1 MVNLKAKPYCLDD
14 EQIKWVNDTIAS
26 MSDEEKVGQL
36 FFQLTAGI
44 DEEYLKTLVQK
55 YHVGGCRYNNMPGQV
70 VKMQNATLQKHAKV
84 PVFIACNTETGGN
97 GACFDGTNIASCIK
111 IAATDNDDY
120 AKALGKYSNEEAVS
134 IGCNMAFA
142 PICDIHYNWQNTE
155 VVTRAFGND
164 HNRVARMALAYMQG
178 AHEAGVAC
186 AAKHFPGNGQDFRD
200 AHISN
205 NLNEFG
211 YDKWMETY
219 GHVYKTLIDNGLDAI
234 MGGHIMMREYMR
246 EINPDI
252 KDDDLL
258 PATLC
263 PEIMTGLLRDKLGF
277 NGMVVTDASHM
288 VGMTDRMT
296 RKQMLPTAI
305 NAGCD
310 MFLFFNDPD
319 EDFATML
326 NAYQTGVIS
335 QERMTEAL
343 TRILGLKAHMGMHK
357 GVTID
362 MTAPVV
368 LGKEETKK
376 VVSAIS
382 HDAVTLVKY
391 KDQGVLPLTP
401 AKYKRIMIVHV
412 KGAPG
417 PMDDIIKM
425 VMGGGNKKNPA
436 EDLRDRLIEKVRAL
450 ETPCDKCKAIVD
462 EYLNTLE
469 DGAANEKATKALI
482 ELLEG
487 WAADG
492 CEASKEILAEKNF
505 LNKKSMWI
513 FGGDGWAY
521 DIGFGGLDHVLAS
534 GEDVN
539 VMVFDTE
546 VYSNTGGQASK
557 ASNIGQV
564 AQFAAAGKAIGKKNL
579 AEIAMSYGY
588 VYVAQVAMGADMNQ
602 TLKAICEAEAYP
614 GPSIIIG
621 YAPCEMHG
629 VKGGMTN
636 CQAEMKKAVEAGY
649 WNTFRFNPAL
659 KAEGKNP
666 FSLDSKAPTGDYKS
680 FITGETRYSRLQ
692 QQFPERAEELF
703 DKAEA
708 AAKAKYE
715 RLVKMVDL
723 YATEE

>member
-111 IAATDNDDY
+111 IAATDNDEY

-164 HNRVARMALAYMQG
+164 HNRVTRMALAYMQG

-252 KDDDLL
+252 KDDELL

-326 NAYQTGVIS
+326 EAYQTGVIS
-335 QERMTEAL
+335 EERMTEAL

-357 GVTID
+357 GVAID

-436 EDLRDRLIEKVRAL
+436 EDLRDRLIEKGFDAFIHESPLDRMKKQIAAGEKPNVNMYFAGKNAIEDFKKEQDLVITLCDVANGRPAFGFSKGGGEIPWYVFELPVVAISVNAPTMLADIPQVR
-450 ETPCDKCKAIVD
+450 TYI
-462 EYLNTLE
+462 N
-469 DGAANEKATKALI
+469 
-482 ELLEG
+482 
-487 WAADG
+487 
-492 CEASKEILAEKNF
+492 
-505 LNKKSMWI
+505 
-513 FGGDGWAY
+513 AY
-521 DIGFGGLDHVLAS
+521 DSSVSTMDALVEKLLDGPDAFTGVDPIDSFCGL
-534 GEDVN
+534 
-539 VMVFDTE
+539 
-546 VYSNTGGQASK
+546 
-557 ASNIGQV
+557 
-564 AQFAAAGKAIGKKNL
+564 
-579 AEIAMSYGY
+579 
-588 VYVAQVAMGADMNQ
+588 
-602 TLKAICEAEAYP
+602 
-614 GPSIIIG
+614 
-621 YAPCEMHG
+621 
-629 VKGGMTN
+629 
-636 CQAEMKKAVEAGY
+636 
-649 WNTFRFNPAL
+649 W
-659 KAEGKNP
+659 
-666 FSLDSKAPTGDYKS
+666 DSK
-680 FITGETRYSRLQ
+680 I
-692 QQFPERAEELF
+692 
-703 DKAEA
+703 
-708 AAKAKYE
+708 
-715 RLVKMVDL
+715 
-723 YATEE
+723 